1 MTIEEIYK
9 AKGQYDRYALKKN
22 ILSKVLI
29 RIDYDGVTNI
39 GNWIDQFAGDKE
51 LSEPFN
57 IYS

>member
-1 MTIEEIYK
+1 MNNEEIFE
-9 AKGQYDRYALKKN
+9 AKCKIDRYALKRN

-39 GNWIDQFAGDKE
+39 GNWIDQFAGDRE

-57 IYS
+57 NYL